1 MQDIC
6 FYFISIAQLSR
17 RLNASQVKLLIPIHG
32 SVMIITPEGR
42 KCVEETQLCL
52 LPFQHT
58 YLTDSSV
65 SNESLVINLPVD
77 YADLYL
83 HDMPVQKEGAV
94 IKISPN
100 LLPVRELLIREVIED
115 HREEAVLLLH
125 YLLRKTAV
133 KPDSLSLRFIRQ
145 HYTEKIDIRA
155 LAEMEHYT
163 PSYYCGWF
171 KRKMQMTPLE
181 YIHFLRIHR
190 AKELLRDSH
199 LSMLTIS
206 YQLGYEYNASFTRM
220 FKRYE
225 KQSPSEYRASLQQ

>member
-6 FYFISIAQLSR
+6 FYFISIAQLSQK
-17 RLNASQVKLLIPIHG
+17 LNVSQAKLLIPVYG
-32 SVMIITPEGR
+32 SVTIITPEGR
-42 KCVEETQLCL
+42 KCVEEAQLCL
-52 LPFQHT
+52 LPFKYA
-58 YLTDSSV
+58 YLIDSAV

-77 YADLYL
+77 YADLYIQ
-83 HDMPVQKEGAV
+83 DMLVRKEGVV

-100 LLPVRELLIREVIED
+100 LLPIRQLMIQEVIED

-125 YLLRKTAV
+125 YLLRKMAV
-133 KPDSLSLRFIRQ
+133 KPDSLSLRFIRE
-145 HYTEKIDIRA
+145 HYTEKIDIRT

-225 KQSPSEYRASLQQ
+225 KQSPSEYRASLQH

>member
-6 FYFISIAQLSR
+6 FYFTSIAQLSH
-17 RLNASQVKLLIPIHG
+17 RLNAVQAKLLIPVHG
-32 SVMIITPEGR
+32 SVTIITPEGR
-42 KCVEETQLCL
+42 KRVEESQLCL
-52 LPFQHT
+52 LPYQHA
-58 YLTDSSV
+58 YLTDSAV
-65 SNESLVINLPVD
+65 ANESLVVNLPID
-77 YADLYL
+77 YADLYIK
-83 HDMPVQKEGAV
+83 DMPVQKEGV
-94 IKISPN
+94 VLTVSPS
-100 LLPVRELLIREVIED
+100 LLPVRELMIKEVIEE

-125 YLLRKTAV
+125 YLLRKMSV
-133 KPDSLSLRFIRQ
+133 KPDSLSLRFIRR
-145 HYTEKIDIRA
+145 HYTEKIEIRM

-190 AKELLRDSH
+190 AKELLRDSN

-225 KQSPSEYRASLQQ
+225 KQSPSEYRASLQH